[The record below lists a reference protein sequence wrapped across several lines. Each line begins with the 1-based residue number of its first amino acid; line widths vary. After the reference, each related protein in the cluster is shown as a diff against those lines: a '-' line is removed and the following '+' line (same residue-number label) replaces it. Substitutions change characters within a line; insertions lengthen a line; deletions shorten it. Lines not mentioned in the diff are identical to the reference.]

1 MWDMSAPA
9 EKETVRPTVGMRE
22 LSHHTARV
30 LGLVK
35 AGETVEI
42 TERGKTIAR
51 IVPAA
56 DDRYAQLV
64 AAGLI
69 RQAQEPFSVA
79 DLPEPVPNLT
89 DRTTDEWLDELRGD
103 R

>member
-1 MWDMSAPA
+1 MWDMDRT
-9 EKETVRPTVGMRE
+9 KVGMRE

-30 LGLVK
+30 LALVK
-35 AGETVEI
+35 SGETVEI
-42 TERGKTIAR
+42 TDRGKTIAR

-69 RQAQEPFSVA
+69 RQAQEPFTVA
-79 DLPEPVPNLT
+79 DLPEPMANLSGRST
-89 DRTTDEWLDELRGD
+89 DDLLREQRGD

>member
-1 MWDMSAPA
+1 MSAPA
-9 EKETVRPTVGMRE
+9 DREAPRPTVGMRE

-30 LGLVK
+30 LALVK
-35 AGETVEI
+35 SGETVEV
-42 TERGKTIAR
+42 TERGKTVAR

-56 DDRYAQLV
+56 DDRYSQLV

-69 RQAQEPFSVA
+69 RQAQEPFRID
-79 DLPEPVPNLT
+79 DLPEPVPNLA
-89 DRTTDEWLDELRGD
+89 DRSTGELLREQRGD